1 MKTALLILAI
11 ALISVA
17 VGEELNNYV
26 STAAEVQQLLD
37 ENSKN
42 CYLLLFVWKGETEI
56 EEEEAKGVQPI
67 FVDYPECYYGN
78 LDVSKP
84 DVQSIL
90 YSIKFEDPA
99 DNFGPSREVTRDDTP
114 MLLAIVN
121 GGGYIA
127 SGPKPHLAMKK
138 ELDELYR
145 GHSKSDI
152 AYEGAE
158 PPKDDAAAGGDGTG
172 GDGTGGDG
180 TGGAAGGAA
189 GGNGDTTGR

>member
-90 YSIKFEDPA
+90 YSIKFDDPK
-99 DNFGPSREVTRDDTP
+99 DNFGPDREVTRDDTP

-121 GGGYIA
+121 GAGYIA

-152 AYEGAE
+152 AYEGAA
-158 PPKDDAAAGGDGTG
+158 PPKDDKAAGGDGAARCG
-172 GDGTGGDG
+172 RV
-180 TGGAAGGAA
+180 GACRACA
-189 GGNGDTTGR
+189 DV